1 MSADP
6 VTMYL
11 IASTAM
17 QVTGKMAEIRQLRE
31 AAALRKQ
38 SYELEM
44 KMATLKGEQE
54 ANDRTET
61 MLAQKANNLAIVAGS
76 GYQQGSPHFQ
86 NIQFMTKKI
95 ADKDIGTIRLNTTMG
110 LNKLSLAA
118 QAEQSQ
124 YRAQVFGGYVSI
136 ISTGMTTHA
145 KISKIKYPE
154 EWKNVDTG

>member
-6 VTMYL
+6 VTWML
-11 IASTAM
+11 ISAGVQT
-17 QVTGKMAEIRQLRE
+17 VGKLAEIRQLRE
-31 AAALRKQ
+31 ASALRKQ

-44 KMATLKGEQE
+44 KMAIIKGEQE

-61 MLAQKANNLAIVAGS
+61 MLAQKANNLAILAGS
-76 GYQQGSPHFQ
+76 GYQQDSPHFQ

-95 ADKDIGTIRLNTTMG
+95 ADKDIGTFRLNTNMG

-124 YRAQVFGGYVSI
+124 YRAQVFGGYVSV
-136 ISTGMTTHA
+136 ISTGMKTYA
-145 KISKIKYPE
+145 DYKAIKYPDSD
-154 EWKNVDTG
+154 WAKL

>member
-6 VTMYL
+6 VTWML
-11 IASTAM
+11 ISAGVQT
-17 QVTGKMAEIRQLRE
+17 VGKLAEIRQLRE
-31 AAALRKQ
+31 ASALRKQ

-44 KMATLKGEQE
+44 KMAIIKGEQE

-61 MLAQKANNLAIVAGS
+61 MLAQKANNLAILAGS
-76 GYQQGSPHFQ
+76 GYQQDSPHFQ
-86 NIQFMTKKI
+86 NIQYMTKKI
-95 ADKDIGTIRLNTTMG
+95 ADKDIGAIRLNTAMG

-145 KISKIKYPE
+145 KISKIKYPN
-154 EWKNVDTG
+154 EWENVDTS

>member
-6 VTMYL
+6 VTWML
-11 IASTAM
+11 ISAGVQT
-17 QVTGKMAEIRQLRE
+17 VGKLAEIRQLRE
-31 AAALRKQ
+31 ASALRKQ

-44 KMATLKGEQE
+44 KMAIIKGEQE

-61 MLAQKANNLAIVAGS
+61 MLAQKANNLAILAGS
-76 GYQQGSPHFQ
+76 GYQQDSPHFQ

-124 YRAQVFGGYVSI
+124 YRAQVFGGYVSV
-136 ISTGMTTHA
+136 ISTGMKTYA
-145 KISKIKYPE
+145 DYKAIKYPDSD
-154 EWKNVDTG
+154 WAKL

>member
-6 VTMYL
+6 VTWML
-11 IASTAM
+11 ISAGVQT
-17 QVTGKMAEIRQLRE
+17 VGKLAEIRQLRE
-31 AAALRKQ
+31 ASALRKQ
-38 SYELEM
+38 SYENEM
-44 KMATLKGEQE
+44 KMAVLKGEQE

-118 QAEQSQ
+118 AAEQSQ
-124 YRAQVFGGYVSI
+124 YRAQVFGGYVSV
-136 ISTGMTTHA
+136 ISTGMTSYA
-145 KISKIKYPE
+145 KYQAVKYPE
-154 EWKNVDTG
+154 SDWTKVT

>member
-1 MSADP
+1 M
-6 VTMYL
+6 
-11 IASTAM
+11 
-17 QVTGKMAEIRQLRE
+17 GKMAEIRQLRE
-31 AAALRKQ
+31 ASALRKQ

-44 KMATLKGEQE
+44 KMAIIKGEQE

-110 LNKLSLAA
+110 LNKLSLASA
-118 QAEQSQ
+118 AEQSQ
-124 YRAQVFGGYVSI
+124 YRAQVFGGYVSV
-136 ISTGMTTHA
+136 ISTGMTSYA
-145 KISKIKYPE
+145 KYQAVKYPDSD
-154 EWKNVDTG
+154 WTKVT

>member
-11 IASTAM
+11 IASTA
-17 QVTGKMAEIRQLRE
+17 VSTVGKMAEIRQLKE
-31 AAALRKQ
+31 AAAIRKQ
-38 SYELEM
+38 SYENEM
-44 KMATLKGEQE
+44 KMAILKGEQE

-95 ADKDIGTIRLNTTMG
+95 ADKDIATIRLNTSSG
-110 LNKLSLAA
+110 INKLSLASM
-118 QAEQSQ
+118 AEQSE
-124 YRAQVFGGYVSI
+124 YKAKVFGGYVSV

-145 KISKIKYPE
+145 KIQSIKYPDQGWE
-154 EWKNVDTG
+154 KV

>member
-76 GYQQGSPHFQ
+76 GYQQDSPHFQ

-95 ADKDIGTIRLNTTMG
+95 ADKDIATIRLNTTMG

-118 QAEQSQ
+118 QAEQSM

-136 ISTGMTTHA
+136 ISTGMQTHA
-145 KISKIKYPE
+145 KIQDIKYPNE
-154 EWKNVDTG
+154 GWEKITS

>member
-6 VTMYL
+6 VTMM
-11 IASTAM
+11 IISASIQT
-17 QVTGKMAEIRQLRE
+17 VGKLAEIRQLRE
-31 AAALRKQ
+31 ASALRKQ

-44 KMATLKGEQE
+44 KMAIIKGEQE

-61 MLAQKANNLAIVAGS
+61 MLAQKANNLAILAGS
-76 GYQQGSPHFQ
+76 GYQQDSPHFQ

-118 QAEQSQ
+118 AAEQSQ
-124 YRAQVFGGYVSI
+124 YRAQVFGGYVSV
-136 ISTGMTTHA
+136 ISTGMKTYA
-145 KISKIKYPE
+145 DYKAIKYPDSD
-154 EWKNVDTG
+154 WAKL

>member
-6 VTMYL
+6 VTMM
-11 IASTAM
+11 IISASIQT
-17 QVTGKMAEIRQLRE
+17 VGKLAEIRQLRE
-31 AAALRKQ
+31 ASALRKQ
-38 SYELEM
+38 SYENEM
-44 KMATLKGEQE
+44 KMAVLKGEQE

-76 GYQQGSPHFQ
+76 GYQQDSPHFQ

-118 QAEQSQ
+118 QAEQSM

-145 KISKIKYPE
+145 KIQKIKYPE
-154 EWKNVDTG
+154 KWKNA

>member
-6 VTMYL
+6 VTMM
-11 IASTAM
+11 IISASIQT
-17 QVTGKMAEIRQLRE
+17 VGKLAEIRQLRE

-38 SYELEM
+38 SYENEM
-44 KMATLKGEQE
+44 KMAVLKGEQE

-76 GYQQGSPHFQ
+76 GYQQDSPHFQ

-118 QAEQSQ
+118 AAEQSQ

-145 KISKIKYPE
+145 KISKIKYPN
-154 EWKNVDTG
+154 EWENVDTS

>member
-11 IASTAM
+11 IASTAVSTM
-17 QVTGKMAEIRQLRE
+17 GKMAEIRQLRE
-31 AAALRKQ
+31 ASALRKQ
-38 SYELEM
+38 SYENEM
-44 KMATLKGEQE
+44 KMAVLKGEQE

-76 GYQQGSPHFQ
+76 GYQQDSPHFQ

-110 LNKLSLAA
+110 LNKLSLASA
-118 QAEQSQ
+118 AEQSQ
-124 YRAQVFGGYVSI
+124 YRAQVFGGYVSV
-136 ISTGMTTHA
+136 ISTGMTSYA
-145 KISKIKYPE
+145 KYQAVKYPDSD
-154 EWKNVDTG
+154 WTKVT

>member
-17 QVTGKMAEIRQLRE
+17 QVVGKLSEIRQLRE
-31 AAALRKQ
+31 ASALRKQ

-44 KMATLKGEQE
+44 KMAIIKGEQE

-76 GYQQGSPHFQ
+76 GYQQDSPHFQ

-110 LNKLSLAA
+110 LNKLSLASA
-118 QAEQSQ
+118 AEQSQ
-124 YRAQVFGGYVSI
+124 YRAQVFGGYVSV
-136 ISTGMTTHA
+136 ISTGMTSYA
-145 KISKIKYPE
+145 KYQAVKYPDSN
-154 EWKNVDTG
+154 WKKVT

>member
-11 IASTAM
+11 IASTAVSTM
-17 QVTGKMAEIRQLRE
+17 GKMAEIRQLRE
-31 AAALRKQ
+31 AADLRKQ

-44 KMATLKGEQE
+44 KMAVLKGEQE

-76 GYQQGSPHFQ
+76 GYQQDSPHFQ

-110 LNKLSLAA
+110 LNKLSLASA
-118 QAEQSQ
+118 AEQSQ
-124 YRAQVFGGYVSI
+124 YRAQVFGGYVSV
-136 ISTGMTTHA
+136 ISTGMTSYA
-145 KISKIKYPE
+145 KYQAVKYPE
-154 EWKNVDTG
+154 TDWTKVT

>member
-6 VTMYL
+6 VTMM
-11 IASTAM
+11 IISASIQT
-17 QVTGKMAEIRQLRE
+17 VGKLAEIRQLRE
-31 AAALRKQ
+31 ASALRKQ

-44 KMATLKGEQE
+44 KMAIIKGEQE

-76 GYQQGSPHFQ
+76 GYQEGSPHFQ

-110 LNKLSLAA
+110 LNKLSLASA
-118 QAEQSQ
+118 AEQSQ
-124 YRAQVFGGYVSI
+124 YRAQVFGGYVSV
-136 ISTGMTTHA
+136 ISTGMTSYA
-145 KISKIKYPE
+145 KYQAVKYPDSD
-154 EWKNVDTG
+154 WKKVT